1 MVANIFSFLDQDG
14 DFYVRYDDLSR
25 AIASLRQGLPPTKEE
40 EEEEATEESPEDELA
55 DYLNGDSNF

>member
-25 AIASLRQGLPPTKEE
+25 AIASLQQALPSTREE
-40 EEEEATEESPEDELA
+40 EEEEVTEESPEDELA
-55 DYLNGDSNF
+55 DYLNGDNM